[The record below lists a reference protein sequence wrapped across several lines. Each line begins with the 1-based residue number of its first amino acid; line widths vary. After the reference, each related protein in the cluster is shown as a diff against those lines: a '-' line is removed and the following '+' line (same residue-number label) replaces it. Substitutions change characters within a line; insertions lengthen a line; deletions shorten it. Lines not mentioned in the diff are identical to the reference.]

1 MPAIP
6 DCTDPACLL
15 AGDAR
20 QQQAY
25 HTLRRLA
32 IFATLHVF
40 DPVLAGTL
48 PLGIVTPTSDLD
60 VVCAVYPPQAREF
73 RELLRTHY
81 ATLPGFGLR
90 ETTSQG
96 LPSLVCGFRYEDFA
110 IEIFGQACP
119 SRQQYAVRH
128 LLVEQRVLAAGG
140 GQWRAA
146 VRQLKQQ
153 GIKTE
158 PAFAALLQ
166 LPGNPYHALLT
177 LEQYTVAE
185 LRARLP
191 ALP

>member
-1 MPAIP
+1 ML

-25 HTLRRLA
+25 YTLHRLG
-32 IFATLHVF
+32 ILATLHAF
-40 DPVLAGTL
+40 DPILAGTL
-48 PLGIVTPTSDLD
+48 PLGIATPTSDLD
-60 VVCAVYPPQAREF
+60 IICAVYPPQEQEF

-81 ATLPGFGLR
+81 AVLPDFELR
-90 ETTSQG
+90 KTTGQG
-96 LPSLVCGFRYEDFA
+96 LPSLVCSFRYEDF
-110 IEIFGQACP
+110 EVELFGQACP

-128 LLVEQRVLAAGG
+128 LLIEQRILAAGG
-140 GQWRAA
+140 EPWRAA
-146 VRQLKQQ
+146 VWQLKQQ

-158 PAFAALLQ
+158 LAFAALLQ